1 MTWQFTPFTIPL
13 ILTAVLLL
21 FVVIIA
27 IQRRDVHS
35 ANTFILLMLS
45 ITVWTAF
52 YALEISSATQAS
64 QIFWA
69 KLEYLGIASVPVLWL
84 MFALDYT
91 RQSSRINRLGLLLLW
106 IYPTITILLT
116 LTNDY
121 HRLIWSSFGSKTF
134 GGAFF
139 TDYFHGP
146 AFWAHTAYS
155 YLLLALG
162 SIIFIRQTAKGGGIY
177 ETQSAVMLLGATLP
191 WLANIATLFGLNP
204 VPAIDL
210 TPFALVLSGVFYG
223 WGLFRLGL
231 LELMPVAS
239 EVVLE
244 NLRDGV
250 LVLDNH
256 DRVVYLNPAF
266 QEYSGVSSSEA
277 IGWTARELLSRW
289 PELVDQFKTTINVH
303 THISVRISPE
313 DLRRFEMRISPLFDN
328 KKRFSG
334 RVIILR
340 ELTRT
345 NPGAVL
351 EQSSRI
357 SDATGMIM
365 VLLRSSGEIAAVNDL
380 FTETFSFTRR
390 EVIGRSASVNWWSN
404 EQRVEILKKCRM
416 GGIENAEM
424 EFLTKDNQRKRAM
437 LSANSMNVNGE
448 PYIVLL
454 MQEIIA

>member
-13 ILTAVLLL
+13 VLTAALLL
-21 FVVIIA
+21 FVMIVA
-27 IQRRDVHS
+27 FQRRDVHS
-35 ANTFILLMLS
+35 ANAFILLMLS
-45 ITVWTAF
+45 ITIWTVF
-52 YALEISSATQAS
+52 YAMEISSATQAM
-64 QIFWA
+64 QIMWA
-69 KLEYLGIASVPVLWL
+69 KLEYFGIASVPVLWL
-84 MFALDYT
+84 IFALNYS
-91 RQSSRINRLGLLLLW
+91 RQGDRINKTGLRLLW
-106 IYPTITILLT
+106 VIPGITILLT

-121 HRLIWSSFGSKTF
+121 HHLIWSSFGNKTF
-134 GGAFF
+134 GGVLF
-139 TDYFHGP
+139 TDFFHGP
-146 AFWAHTAYS
+146 AFWVHTAYS
-155 YLLLALG
+155 YLLLAIG
-162 SIIFIRQTAKGGGIY
+162 SIIFIRQAAKGGGIY
-177 ETQSAVMLLGATLP
+177 ESQSAVMLLGSTLP

-204 VPAIDL
+204 VPALDL

-231 LELMPVAS
+231 LELLPVAS

-250 LVLDNH
+250 LVLDNN
-256 DRVVYLNPAF
+256 DRVGYLNPAF
-266 QEYSGVSSSEA
+266 QEYSGVSSKEA
-277 IGWTARELLSRW
+277 IGWTAREL
-289 PELVDQFKTTINVH
+289 VDQFKTTMDAH

-328 KKRFSG
+328 QKRFSG

-357 SDATGMIM
+357 SDSTGIIM

-380 FTETFSFTRR
+380 FTETFLFTRR
-390 EVIGRSASVNWWSN
+390 EVIGRSASVSWWSN
-404 EQRVEILKKCRM
+404 EQRVEILKKSRT
-416 GGIENAEM
+416 GGIENTEM
-424 EFLTKDNQRKRAM
+424 DFMTKDNQRKRA
-437 LSANSMNVNGE
+437 LISSSLININEE

-454 MQEIIA
+454 MQELII